1 MLVARAMLVFD
12 RIRRA
17 IGEVFDNIG
26 LADQPQTVTKQRQ
39 GALNPQ
45 TITNFKAGII
55 NTLVQGLTALGVDIF
70 REPLLQMNQTA
81 LARTVAPVLEGG
93 ERKRVGSGI
102 HGVCAR
108 IHFVIPATSLFRRIA
123 MPLTPFENIKTMALQ
138 LPMADRTRLV
148 ETLLASLSEEDEILA
163 EWVEEAERRW
173 DAYERGE
180 MVAVDFDESMARA
193 RAKLTHCYTA

>member
-1 MLVARAMLVFD
+1 
-12 RIRRA
+12 
-17 IGEVFDNIG
+17 
-26 LADQPQTVTKQRQ
+26 
-39 GALNPQ
+39 
-45 TITNFKAGII
+45 
-55 NTLVQGLTALGVDIF
+55 
-70 REPLLQMNQTA
+70 
-81 LARTVAPVLEGG
+81 
-93 ERKRVGSGI
+93 
-102 HGVCAR
+102 
-108 IHFVIPATSLFRRIA
+108 

-138 LPMADRTRLV
+138 LPMADRSRLV

>member
-1 MLVARAMLVFD
+1 
-12 RIRRA
+12 
-17 IGEVFDNIG
+17 
-26 LADQPQTVTKQRQ
+26 
-39 GALNPQ
+39 
-45 TITNFKAGII
+45 
-55 NTLVQGLTALGVDIF
+55 
-70 REPLLQMNQTA
+70 
-81 LARTVAPVLEGG
+81 
-93 ERKRVGSGI
+93 
-102 HGVCAR
+102 
-108 IHFVIPATSLFRRIA
+108 
-123 MPLTPFENIKTMALQ
+123 MPLTAFEDIKTMALQ